1 MPSQVEYCNMALSE
15 LGITRYVSS
24 ISPSDGSKEA
34 DTLSLHFAPALD
46 MALREIMPRFAT
58 KRKAL
63 ALVGEDL
70 VTNWTYCYSYPTDC
84 VRLHGIVSPYTR
96 QPRLDES
103 IPYEVANYDDE
114 RVILTDEADAE
125 IIYTALVTNP
135 TLWDPTFGMAFTN
148 LLASRVAV
156 PLAHAELANNM
167 LQNYYSLAAQAWA
180 TSANESNPGPQP
192 AGGIE
197 AYRS

>member
-1 MPSQVEYCNMALSE
+1 MPSQVEYGNMALSE

-63 ALVGEDL
+63 ALLGEEL
-70 VTNWTYCYSYPTDC
+70 VTNWGYCYSYPTDC
-84 VRLHGIVSPYTR
+84 VRLHGIVSPSTR

-103 IPYEVANYDDE
+103 VPFEVANYNDA
-114 RVILTDEADAE
+114 RVVLTDEADAE
-125 IIYTALVTNP
+125 IMYTARVDDTG
-135 TLWDPTFGMAFTN
+135 LWDPQFGMAFVN

-167 LQNYYSLAAQAWA
+167 LQSYYALAAQAWA
-180 TSANESNPGPQP
+180 TSANESNPGVQP
-192 AGGIE
+192 AGGFE
-197 AYRS
+197 ASRS